1 MIALDCVL
9 VWAVTGMGIDEIEPS
24 ISDRGVD
31 KNEWSDGV
39 DDEMEGDF
47 WCRDGMYS
55 AEWLRSISGTASMI
69 IDFSEV
75 ACFSTALSAIS
86 TGFG

>member
-31 KNEWSDGV
+31 NNEWSDGV

-47 WCRDGMYS
+47 
-55 AEWLRSISGTASMI
+55 
-69 IDFSEV
+69 
-75 ACFSTALSAIS
+75 
-86 TGFG
+86 

>member
-47 WCRDGMYS
+47 
-55 AEWLRSISGTASMI
+55 
-69 IDFSEV
+69 
-75 ACFSTALSAIS
+75 
-86 TGFG
+86 